1 MRAVLAAALASVVLA
16 GAYVVLGGGDYEP
29 SDPPN
34 PCRVSAESGGDG
46 LTGTLERVGLN
57 ALAGAACDLGVS
69 REQLVLAIAGEREIG
84 IDDERRSEAFRTGLR
99 EAIDEEERAGRIG
112 GAQAFLLRRAVDV
125 LPVDA
130 VLDRLF
136 GEGL

>member
-1 MRAVLAAALASVVLA
+1 VRAVLAAALASVVLA

>member
-1 MRAVLAAALASVVLA
+1 VLAAALASVVLA

>member
-29 SDPPN
+29 SDQPN

-112 GAQAFLLRRAVDV
+112 GAQAFGLRRAVDV